1 LMSDYGQL
9 GQEKS
14 LFQRRVTME
23 TEAMVYFAFSPEH
36 LQNVPQIVRPR
47 SMRAAT
53 AQPRLLF
60 S

>member
-1 LMSDYGQL
+1 
-9 GQEKS
+9 
-14 LFQRRVTME
+14 ME